1 MAQTVAY
8 AHSRGVIHRDLK
20 PSNIMVGG
28 FGEVQVMDWGLA
40 KVLAHG
46 VITDERRDGARDAAS
61 DTVITTARTGSE
73 ADASLAGSILGTPA
87 YMAPEQARGEVDR
100 LDERCDVFAL
110 GSILCEVLTGQPAY
124 TGRHLAEVQRRAA
137 LGDTAEALALL
148 AASGTDDGLIG
159 LARDC
164 LAPEAE
170 DRPRDAAA
178 VADRLA
184 AHLSGVQDRLR
195 AAELDRVAAL
205 GRARLTVTLAA
216 SVLTIA
222 LIGGGGW
229 EWLRRQRAAGQE
241 RTAREVNAALAE
253 ALVLRGRAHIGADGD
268 PAGLDLALAEAQS
281 GRVAVGPRGW

>member
-1 MAQTVAY
+1 MPRSPARSWA
-8 AHSRGVIHRDLK
+8 RGLH
-20 PSNIMVGG
+20 GA
-28 FGEVQVMDWGLA
+28 EQ
-40 KVLAHG
+40 AHG
-46 VITDERRDGARDAAS
+46 EI
-61 DTVITTARTGSE
+61 
-73 ADASLAGSILGTPA
+73 
-87 YMAPEQARGEVDR
+87 DR

-124 TGRHLAEVQRRAA
+124 TGRHLAEVQDPRAA

-148 AASGTDDGLIG
+148 AASGTDDDLIG

-178 VADRLA
+178 VADQLA

-195 AAELDRVAAL
+195 AAELGRVAAL

-229 EWLRRQRAAGQE
+229 ESVRRQRAAGQE
-241 RTAREVNAALAE
+241 RTRARSMPHWLKPWCSGAARHVGTE
-253 ALVLRGRAHIGADGD
+253 TRQGWTWPWPSSRGA
-268 PAGLDLALAEAQS
+268 
-281 GRVAVGPRGW
+281 VAVGPRGW